1 MTAVQSPIET
11 YERDASDLVRHFTAH
26 DIPFDLH
33 PLVSEIRVA
42 SVDLCKRVLFD
53 VVSHFEAA
61 ERTPGGGGEGGG
73 GAGAGGGGLAGE
85 AREKRERGLL
95 EKAVQFAF
103 RCHQF
108 AGGFDGRAS
117 QLFARSCEL
126 LQLRLDLTVRLES

>member
-1 MTAVQSPIET
+1 MTSVQSPVET
-11 YERDASDLVRHFTAH
+11 YERDSSDLVLHFTAH

-33 PLVSEIRVA
+33 ALVSEIKVA

-53 VVSHFEAA
+53 IVSHFEAA
-61 ERTPGGGGEGGG
+61 ERTPGGGGEGR
-73 GAGAGGGGLAGE
+73 GAGGSAGGGGSAWE

-126 LQLRLDLTVRLES
+126 LQLRLQP